1 MPCEMCGK
9 AGPTLLAE
17 IEGSELRVCPECA
30 KLGTIITREKKK
42 KAQQV
47 KVENVLELRKKR
59 MTPRDVLTKTEW
71 ELIADYGK
79 TILKARQKMNL
90 TQKELAEK
98 LNERKSTMAKL
109 ESEEFYPD
117 PKLIGKLEHFLHIKL
132 KESVVAAPLM
142 RTSSGGGLTLG
153 DLIKMKKK

>member
-17 IEGSELRVCPECA
+17 VEGSELRVCPECA
-30 KLGTIITREKKK
+30 NLGTIITREKKK
-42 KAQQV
+42 KPQQV
-47 KVENVLELRKKR
+47 KIENVLEVRKKR
-59 MTPRDVLTKTEW
+59 MTPRDVLTGAEW
-71 ELIADYGK
+71 ELIRGYGK
-79 TILKARQKMNL
+79 AIVRARQKMNL
-90 TQKELAEK
+90 TQKEFAEK
-98 LNERKSTMAKL
+98 LNERKSTIAKL

-132 KESVVAAPLM
+132 KESVSAAPPTQ
-142 RTSSGGGLTLG
+142 TSPGGGMTLG